1 VRPSGSRGS
10 EAISA
15 LSAAVR
21 RTKSRRS
28 AWVGVAAGADA
39 EGDAERDADEEG
51 ETDTGTVLGRSRE
64 RADAQ
69 ERVGGAGRWKRAAN
83 SAGRT
88 THAAR
93 IADEVHMDPP
103 PQAHTG
109 VGHDPE

>member
-1 VRPSGSRGS
+1 M
-10 EAISA
+10 
-15 LSAAVR
+15 SAAE
-21 RTKSRRS
+21 
-28 AWVGVAAGADA
+28 AAEAGAGEA
-39 EGDAERDADEEG
+39 GTGE
-51 ETDTGTVLGRSRE
+51 ETDTGTVLECRE
-64 RADAQ
+64 GARGGTSTAARA
-69 ERVGGAGRWKRAAN
+69 EEGGAN